1 MHARPDIGLDPGSPL
16 LRAIVRIL
24 HPLARILLR
33 NGIACRVVEEAMRK
47 AYVDE
52 AFREGSRSGRRVT
65 VSSVAAKTGLSRK
78 EVVRLRDLP
87 EGRGIGERQRY
98 NRAVRV
104 ISGWMNDERFVDG
117 QGRPRDLPL
126 EADESSFA
134 RLCRDYSGDVT
145 PRSMLDLLVDAGS
158 VVVED
163 GRAQLVRRAYLPGD
177 EPDEIL
183 EILGS
188 DVSELIET
196 IDHNL
201 RAIPER
207 RWFQRKV
214 QYSSIPRER
223 LAEFEALN
231 REQAQA
237 LLETLDAW
245 LSRHD
250 RPDLPEDAVRRVAV
264 AVYYHES
271 EEGTPD

>member
-1 MHARPDIGLDPGSPL
+1 MHARPDIDRGPGSPL
-16 LRAIVRIL
+16 LRAVVRIL

-33 NGIACRVVEEAMRK
+33 NGIACRVVEEAIRK

-78 EVVRLRDLP
+78 EVVRLRDLS
-87 EGRGIGERQRY
+87 EGQGLEARQRY

-117 QGRPRDLPL
+117 QGRPRELPL
-126 EADESSFA
+126 EADEASFA
-134 RLCRDYSGDVT
+134 CLCQDYSGDVT
-145 PRSMLDLLVDAGS
+145 SRSMLDLLVEAGS
-158 VVVED
+158 VVVEA
-163 GRAQLVRRAYLPGD
+163 GRVRLVRRAYLPGD

-188 DVSELIET
+188 DVSELIES

-201 RAIPER
+201 RSTPDR

-214 QYSSIPRER
+214 QYSAIPQDR
-223 LAEFEALN
+223 LAEFAALN

-237 LLETLDAW
+237 LLEALDAW

-271 EEGTPD
+271 EGTPE